1 MQVNYLGLKWIINI
15 IYQGTDQI
23 NWGLCPGRPCA
34 QVGPDV
40 DMPLPHLA
48 VCKILQHYSTS
59 YCEVAHT
66 IIIKCCMYLAIK
78 FYHTCSANM

>member
-23 NWGLCPGRPCA
+23 NRGLCP
-34 QVGPDV
+34 VGPDV

-59 YCEVAHT
+59 YCEVAHA
-66 IIIKCCMYLAIK
+66 IIIKCCMYLALK
-78 FYHTCSANM
+78 FCHTCSTNM